1 MARTSVEELYG
12 ELWADDSAVQAELG
26 RSLDPRETS
35 SLYET
40 FAALDP
46 VAEDFVV
53 DAGCRD
59 ARHAIELH
67 RRFGCRVLAIDP
79 IVLHV
84 TRARERVAEAGVED
98 RVEVAQAAVEALPL
112 PDGAAD
118 FVWCRDVLNHVD
130 LPNALAECARVLR
143 PGGRMLVYQ
152 TFASQTLEP
161 DEARRL
167 YRATAIAAENMRAA
181 YFEETARA
189 SGFAIASVDPI
200 DSEWRERMIED
211 GAWDPS
217 EDLLAVAR
225 ARRRETELVE
235 RFGRKRVEAAL
246 GDALWGVYQLLGK
259 LRPTVYVLTRSDA

>member
-26 RSLDPRETS
+26 RSLDPRDTS
-35 SLYET
+35 SLYEA
-40 FAALDP
+40 FAALEP
-46 VAEDFVV
+46 AAEDLVV

-79 IVLHV
+79 IALHV
-84 TRARERVAEAGVED
+84 ARARDLVAEAGAENGVEA
-98 RVEVAQAAVEALPL
+98 AQAPIEALPL
-112 PDGAAD
+112 ADGAAD

-130 LPNALAECARVLR
+130 LPRALAECARVLR

-152 TFASQTLEP
+152 TFASETLEP
-161 DEARRL
+161 EEGRRL
-167 YRATAIAAENMRAA
+167 YRATAVVAENMRPA

-189 SGFAIASVDPI
+189 SGFAIDSVDPI

-246 GDALWGVYQLLGK
+246 G
-259 LRPTVYVLTRSDA
+259 